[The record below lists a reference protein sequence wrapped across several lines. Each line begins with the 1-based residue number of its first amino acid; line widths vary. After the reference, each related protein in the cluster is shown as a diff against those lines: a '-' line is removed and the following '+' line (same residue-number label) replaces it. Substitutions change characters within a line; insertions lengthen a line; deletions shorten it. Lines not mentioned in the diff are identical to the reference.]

1 MQYMDKIKKINDIAK
16 DLLRNKITKSADEA
30 VKMAEDI
37 LEKEEKG
44 EERGLKELSKEE

>member
-1 MQYMDKIKKINDIAK
+1 MQYIEKIKKINDIAK
-16 DLLRNKITKSADEA
+16 DLLKNKIAKSADEA

-44 EERGLKELSKEE
+44 EEKGLNELSEKN